1 MFCRWA
7 WVAPAPFYAIAV
19 GIKLTADA
27 LGDTS
32 KRSPL
37 LVNPTNATDSSLARQ
52 DQRHLNAGHPLS
64 VCESFPARLLH
75 GGLQR
80 PDRPSMRSGC
90 PPQDP

>member
-37 LVNPTNATDSSLARQ
+37 LLTPPTPQTAHSPAKVNTVS
-52 DQRHLNAGHPLS
+52 
-64 VCESFPARLLH
+64 
-75 GGLQR
+75 R
-80 PDRPSMRSGC
+80 PDVPFSLRILSSAFASWRAAAAG
-90 PPQDP
+90 